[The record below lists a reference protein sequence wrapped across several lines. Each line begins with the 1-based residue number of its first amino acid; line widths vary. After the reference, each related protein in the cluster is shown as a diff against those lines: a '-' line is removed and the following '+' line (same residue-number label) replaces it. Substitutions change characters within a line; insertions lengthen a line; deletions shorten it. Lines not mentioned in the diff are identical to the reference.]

1 VAASTGSRIDP
12 LRRDEHGGLC
22 TDSHRP
28 VRARAHDRAVFE
40 TLTPLLLVLFLG
52 VTYLRFGRSPEVKR
66 WMLPLTTAGIT
77 ALLALYFASTGG
89 GDFIGYA
96 IGVPLALSI
105 GLALQV
111 LFDFCR
117 RCGAARS
124 LSANL
129 AGAITHPSHTARCP
143 ACDSDR

>member
-1 VAASTGSRIDP
+1 MI
-12 LRRDEHGGLC
+12 
-22 TDSHRP
+22 
-28 VRARAHDRAVFE
+28 E
-40 TLTPLLLVLFLG
+40 TLTPLLLVLSLG
-52 VTYLRFGRSPEVKR
+52 LTYLRFGRSPALKR

-77 ALLALYFASTGG
+77 ALLALYFAASGG
-89 GDFIGYA
+89 GDFLGYA

-111 LFDFCR
+111 VFDFCR

-124 LSANL
+124 LRANL
-129 AGAITHPSHTARCP
+129 AGAITHPSHTGRCP